1 MPRSLPAN
9 NLLATLQQFVL
20 RVVQATA
27 ELFTA
32 AASAAGQLLQYPCLC
47 RLQKQD
53 KKLSFCSLGCYRYVC
68 LSFQRNVC
76 LYCLQQLLP
85 VIQTQKIFSVISFP
99 QLVHHCL
106 PILRISHQ
114 KLRINVTF
122 SNGGEFSFPHGKV
135 ERIIYFA
142 FLPYL
147 FLSSSDSHSRSCLL
161 IACSGLISAFI
172 SVTLLLFGRPPG
184 QGL

>member
-1 MPRSLPAN
+1 MPRSSPAN
-9 NLLATLQQFVL
+9 NLLVTLQQFVL
-20 RVVQATA
+20 VVVLATA

-32 AASAAGQLLQYPCLC
+32 AASAAGQLLQYLWFVQTPETGQKTQL
-47 RLQKQD
+47 LQPGM
-53 KKLSFCSLGCYRYVC
+53 LSVC
-68 LSFQRNVC
+68 LSVLPKKG

-85 VIQTQKIFSVISFP
+85 AIQTQKIFSVLAFP

-106 PILRISHQ
+106 PILWISHQ
-114 KLRINVTF
+114 KLRVNVTF
-122 SNGGEFSFPHGKV
+122 NNGGEFSFSHGKV
-135 ERIIYFA
+135 KRIIYFA

-161 IACSGLISAFI
+161 IACSGLTSAFS
-172 SVTLLLFGRPPG
+172 SVTLLLFRRHPG